1 MANTL
6 STPELKLSANKP
18 QLSLLSVICSAS
30 ASISVLHSKNSALGL
45 SIGTELHPYGAS
57 FPKSLKYGGVM
68 TSGQSTTSSQSVNK

>member
-45 SIGTELHPYGAS
+45 SIGTGMGGNPGIFSL
-57 FPKSLKYGGVM
+57 PKSLK
-68 TSGQSTTSSQSVNK
+68 